1 MSNLTR
7 IHTEEVVLV
16 DRTSICAG
24 EVITFETTRT
34 RYQQGAIV
42 ADATIESVSALVT
55 RVASDYIETVV
66 IGTSETK
73 TIPATQFEGLN
84 VQLALGYEKL
94 QEAIEN
100 SCGNH
105 EIANHD

>member
-24 EVITFETTRT
+24 DVITFDTTQ
-34 RYQQGAIV
+34 YQRGMIV
-42 ADATIESVSALVT
+42 TNATVKSVSALVT
-55 RVASDYIETVV
+55 RVFSDYIETVV

-84 VQLALGYEKL
+84 VQVALGYEKL

-105 EIANHD
+105 EIVNHG

>member
-24 EVITFETTRT
+24 DVITFDTTQ
-34 RYQQGAIV
+34 YQRGMIV
-42 ADATIESVSALVT
+42 DNATVKSVSALVT

-105 EIANHD
+105 EIINHG

>member
-1 MSNLTR
+1 MSKLTR
-7 IHTEEVVLV
+7 IHSVEVVLV

-24 EVITFETTRT
+24 DVITFETTRV
-34 RYQQGAIV
+34 RYKLGV
-42 ADATIESVSALVT
+42 VTTATGVDTVSALVT

-66 IGTSETK
+66 IGSSETK

-84 VQLALGYEKL
+84 VQMALGYEKL

-105 EIANHD
+105 EIINHG

>member
-1 MSNLTR
+1 MSKLTR

-24 EVITFETTRT
+24 DVITFGTTQ
-34 RYQQGAIV
+34 YQRGMIIP
-42 ADATIESVSALVT
+42 DAPVKAVSALVT
-55 RVASDYIETVV
+55 RVASDYIDTVV
-66 IGTSETK
+66 IGTSEPK

-84 VQLALGYEKL
+84 VQVALGYEKL

-105 EIANHD
+105 EIVNHG